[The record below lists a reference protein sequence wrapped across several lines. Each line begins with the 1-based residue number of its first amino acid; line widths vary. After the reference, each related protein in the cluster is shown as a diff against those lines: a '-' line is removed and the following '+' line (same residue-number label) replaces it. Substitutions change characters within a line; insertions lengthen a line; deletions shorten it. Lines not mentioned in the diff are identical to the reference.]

1 VTNELLYGTQIR
13 YVHIK
18 SFCHRFKDFQ
28 PLGKYVYQL
37 SWRGR
42 FIKLDLGMELFFTN
56 YKRVFVTLGLSVLF
70 WVSGEICSHYGL
82 YFTSILFI
90 LTSISSP
97 IYLLL
102 FCILNRKKNHA
113 FSQGLTKWE
122 WRIIPIMS
130 AIFCLLGIIES
141 YPERPDFSAVFSL
154 LLVYTVLFAAVLIT
168 NYYRQKKGIPALSK
182 PLINKFIFWTF
193 VFGVGRIIILIE
205 EYGDSDALIIV
216 AFFYFPLL
224 IILILRWIFKQTR
237 AILTLKNEK
246 AKTELLHLKSQ
257 VNPHFFFNTLN
268 NLYGLV
274 GTDTKKA
281 QELILKLSDMMRY
294 SIYEGEKEV
303 VTLKEEVDYLKNY
316 IELHKT
322 RYHKKIDVKFEAEI
336 EDDYKVMPLLFII
349 LLENAFKHG
358 IENLSKDAYVYINI
372 KAKDNKV
379 FFEIE
384 NNFDQTLTKEDKG
397 IGLKNLKRR
406 LELVYSKKHSLSFS
420 ATENVYKAKLTLQ
433 L

>member
-1 VTNELLYGTQIR
+1 LHFGTQIR
-13 YVHIK
+13 YVCTK
-18 SFCHRFKDFQ
+18 SFCHSCKGFQ
-28 PLGKYVYQL
+28 PQEMYVCQL
-37 SWRGR
+37 LWRGH
-42 FIKLDLGMELFFTN
+42 FIKLNLGMEIFFTS
-56 YKRVFVTLGLSVLF
+56 YKRVFITLVLSVLF
-70 WVSGEICSHYGL
+70 WISGEICSHYGL

-102 FCILNRKKNHA
+102 FWILNSEKNHV
-113 FSQGLTKWE
+113 FSQGLTNWE

-130 AIFCLLGIIES
+130 ALFCLLGIIES
-141 YPERPDFSAVFSL
+141 YPERPDFTAVFSL
-154 LLVYTVLFAAVLIT
+154 FLVYTVLFATVLIR
-168 NYYRQKKGIPALSK
+168 NYYLQKKGVPLLSK
-182 PLINKFIFWTF
+182 SFINKLIFWTF
-193 VFGVGRIIILIE
+193 AIGVGRILILIDQ
-205 EYGDSDALIIV
+205 YGDSDALIII

-224 IILILRWIFKQTR
+224 FILIARWVFKQTKS
-237 AILTLKNEK
+237 ILALKNEN

-257 VNPHFFFNTLN
+257 VNPHFFFNMLN

-274 GTDTKKA
+274 GTDAKKA
-281 QELILKLSDMMRY
+281 QDLILKLSDMMRY
-294 SIYEGEKEV
+294 SIYEGEKELV
-303 VTLKEEVDYLKNY
+303 SLEEEMEYLKNY
-316 IELHKT
+316 IELHKM
-322 RYHKKIDVKFEAEI
+322 RYRKEIDVKFEAEI

-358 IENLSKDAYVYINI
+358 VENLSKDAYVYINI

-384 NNFDQTLTKEDKG
+384 NNFDQTLPEESKG

-406 LELVYSKKHSLSFS
+406 LELVYPKKHTLSFS
-420 ATENVYKAKLTLQ
+420 TNENVYKAQLTLQ